1 MSHQRASWSG
11 SLAFILAAAASAIGL
26 GNLWRFP
33 YLAAKYGGGAFIF
46 TYLALSLTLGFVM
59 LITEIAIGRKT
70 RQSQIT
76 AFSQLGGKRWGWVG
90 FLSTL
95 VPFLIAPYYAVVGG
109 WVVKYFVKYALEL
122 LLGARTLLE
131 PPEVF
136 ANFVAAPNEPF
147 VYMLIFI
154 VLTIAVILVGVKN
167 GIEKANLV
175 LMPTLFLMA
184 IGIAIWVA
192 LQPGALDGIKYYLVP
207 DFSQVDNLG
216 KVILGAMGQMFFS
229 LSIAM
234 GIMVTYGSY
243 MRKDGSIPRSA
254 VRIAFADTGIAILA
268 GFMVIPVVYMFAVK
282 SGLDVSSAMKAGP
295 GMMFIS
301 LPQIFL
307 TFGKMGSL
315 IGFVFFTLALFAAL
329 TSAISMSEACV
340 AAICDYGKVSRKV
353 SAISFGLFCVVCGAF
368 SAFSYG
374 RLAGVQPFGMP
385 ILDFIDSVVN
395 SAIMPITAIGI
406 CLFVGY
412 GVGPAKIMFEV
423 KNGHGKATFSRVYAF
438 AMRYVV
444 PVLIAAILV
453 SELCR
458 TFGIGGWTI

>member
-1 MSHQRASWSG
+1 MTNASRASWSG
-11 SLAFILAAAASAIGL
+11 SLAFVLAAAASAIGL

-33 YLAAKYGGGAFIF
+33 YLAAKYGGGAFIV

-76 AFSQLGGKRWGWVG
+76 AFSLLGGCAWGWVG

-109 WVVKYFVKYALEL
+109 WVVKYFLHYFALVTGE
-122 LLGARTLLE
+122 GAALSFE
-131 PPEVF
+131 E
-136 ANFVAAPNEPF
+136 FVSGGHEPF
-147 VYMLIFI
+147 AFMIVFI
-154 VLTIAVILVGVKN
+154 VLTIAVIMIGVKH
-167 GIEKANLV
+167 GIEKANMV

-184 IGIAIWVA
+184 VGIAVWVA
-192 LQPGALDGIKYYLVP
+192 CQPGALEGIKYYLVP
-207 DFSQVDNLG
+207 DFSKVDNLG

-243 MRKDGSIPRSA
+243 MKKDGSIPKSA
-254 VRIAFADTGIAILA
+254 VRIAFADTGVAILS
-268 GFMVIPVVYMFAVK
+268 GFMIIPVVFMFDPAH
-282 SGLDVSSAMKAGP
+282 LESSGP
-295 GMMFIS
+295 GMLFEVM
-301 LPQIFL
+301 PMIF
-307 TFGKMGSL
+307 TKFGSIGNL
-315 IGFVFFTLALFAAL
+315 VGFVFFALALFAAL

-340 AAICDYGKVSRKV
+340 AAICDYGKLSRKV
-353 SAISFGLFCVVCGAF
+353 SAVSFGIFCVVCGAV
-368 SAFSYG
+368 SAYSISALG
-374 RLAGVQPFGMP
+374 L
-385 ILDFIDSVVN
+385 IDAVVN
-395 SAIMPITAIGI
+395 SIIMPITAIGI
-406 CLFVGY
+406 CVFVGY
-412 GVGPAKIMFEV
+412 AIGPAKIMLEI
-423 KNGHGKATFSRVYAF
+423 KNGHGKATFGRVYAF

-458 TFGIGGWTI
+458 AFGLGGWSI